1 MPSVTLTLVTV
12 YYRCAGLCL
21 MSSSVDYY
29 CIKQTKK
36 RRLPERDDE
45 DDSDMYDDEVDLF
58 HKQKEKILLDNN
70 DHGQSDESEEEE
82 VLPVVESSDSDDEEI
97 AMYKQQ
103 LRQMKRMKMKK
114 KMDSDL
120 EDEGGPE
127 DDLPD
132 SKAWGSK
139 RSWFQGGD
147 VRDNKIILSGSE
159 DEAGAAALEEK
170 ESLAIQKRLAAQLNE
185 EDFLLSRV
193 TKPDKSSEK
202 QMKELIK
209 VKTDLSKMSRKQELE
224 LMKKE
229 HPEYLPLVAD
239 FRAKA
244 GKIQG
249 TEAEYIRCKFHI
261 NSRYIINGGFYM
273 YLMAKRSPVHNHPV
287 IKRLVQ
293 FKNLSK
299 MLEPVD
305 RQVEGQIKELLAKI
319 KQGED
324 IDLRSSQPERKRRK
338 FTHREEQLA
347 EHGAEERDT
356 GAPDDEEEE
365 GEDSAEKRAITYQM
379 EKNKGLT
386 AQKRKELRNPRVKHR
401 AKFRRAKIRRKGQ
414 VREHKPQGH
423 YGGELTGIRAG
434 VIRSRKMK

>member
-1 MPSVTLTLVTV
+1 MPKGS
-12 YYRCAGLCL
+12 
-21 MSSSVDYY
+21 
-29 CIKQTKK
+29 KK
-36 RRLPERDDE
+36 RKLPSQDDDE
-45 DDSDMYDDEVDLF
+45 SDMYDDEVDLF
-58 HKQKEKILLDNN
+58 HKEKEKILLDS
-70 DHGQSDESEEEE
+70 DHGPSDESEEEE

-103 LRQMKRMKMKK
+103 LRQMKRMKLKK

-120 EDEGGPE
+120 EDEVGPE
-127 DDLPD
+127 DDVQD

-159 DEAGAAALEEK
+159 DEAGAAVLEEK
-170 ESLAIQKRLAAQLNE
+170 ESLAIQKRLATQLNE
-185 EDFLLSRV
+185 EDFMFTGM
-193 TKPDKSSEK
+193 TKPGKAPSEK
-202 QMKELIK
+202 RLKELTK
-209 VKTDLSKMSRKQELE
+209 VKPDLSKMSRKEELE

-239 FRAKA
+239 FRAKMLELTETIIPLMELVKA

-249 TEAEYIRCKFHI
+249 TEAEYIKCKFHI
-261 NSRYIINGGFYM
+261 SSRYIINGGFYM

-305 RQVEGQIKELLAKI
+305 RRVEGQIKELLAKV

-324 IDLRSSQPERKRRK
+324 ISVGDPQSVVPEKKRRK
-338 FTHREEQLA
+338 LSHLLEKQTAAEAASEEKV
-347 EHGAEERDT
+347 EDGR
-356 GAPDDEEEE
+356 APQYEDDDEEE
-365 GEDSAEKRAITYQM
+365 SAEKRAITYQM
-379 EKNKGLT
+379 EKNKGMT

-414 VREHKPQGH
+414 VRDFKPQGH

-434 VIRSRKMK
+434 IIRSRKIK